1 MASPKAVEISAA
13 ELEIKRRGRRRLI
26 GAVTI
31 GLIAIVFLPMI
42 FDSEPERNKSAS
54 KSGSQE
60 ISIQIPPKDGLPP
73 LPAPSTASS
82 AIAPTAPKAAA
93 ISPPPVATT
102 TVTATAT
109 APVAPPVASVTLVEQ
124 KPTTAALWPEP
135 APKVAAKVEPIKLNR
150 KIERVAVP
158 PTPAAVASAAPAD
171 TKQGF
176 VVQVGAF
183 KDVENT
189 KQIVAQAKTAKLP
202 VYTDT
207 VATANGAVTR
217 VRVGPFSTKQKA
229 DAALAQL
236 KLSGSDGKIVPLQ

>member
-26 GAVTI
+26 GAITI
-31 GLIAIVFLPMI
+31 GLLAIVFLPMI
-42 FDSEPERNKSAS
+42 FDSEPERNKSAT

-60 ISIQIPPKDGLPP
+60 ISIQIPPKEGLPP
-73 LPAPSTASS
+73 LPAPSTASTTS
-82 AIAPTAPKAAA
+82 TAPKAPAVAA
-93 ISPPPVATT
+93 PIPAPPIAS
-102 TVTATAT
+102 
-109 APVAPPVASVTLVEQ
+109 VAPVEQ
-124 KPTTAALWPEP
+124 KAATVTIPSPSPES
-135 APKVAAKVEPIKLNR
+135 APRVAAKVEPVKPEKKPDPI
-150 KIERVAVP
+150 
-158 PTPAAVASAAPAD
+158 AAPVKAPEARAE
-171 TKQGF
+171 TKEGF

-207 VATANGAVTR
+207 VATANGTVTR

>member
-1 MASPKAVEISAA
+1 MAPPKAVEISAA

-31 GLIAIVFLPMI
+31 GLLAIVFLPMI
-42 FDSEPERNKSAS
+42 FDSEPGRNKSPT

-60 ISIQIPPKDGLPP
+60 ISIQIPPKEGLPP
-73 LPAPSTASS
+73 LPAPSTSS
-82 AIAPTAPKAAA
+82 STSVVPKAP
-93 ISPPPVATT
+93 I
-102 TVTATAT
+102 TAVPT
-109 APVAPPVASVTLVEQ
+109 PPVASVMPVEQ
-124 KPTTAALWPEP
+124 KPATVSNPTPPPEP
-135 APKVAAKVEPIKLNR
+135 APKVAAKVEPVKPE
-150 KIERVAVP
+150 KKAEPV
-158 PTPAAVASAAPAD
+158 AAPTKPAEAKAEI
-171 TKQGF
+171 KQGF

-207 VATANGAVTR
+207 VATANGTVTR
-217 VRVGPFSTKQKA
+217 VRVGPFLTKQKA

>member
-31 GLIAIVFLPMI
+31 GLLAIVFLPMI
-42 FDSEPERNKSAS
+42 FDSEPDRNKSAS

-60 ISIQIPPKDGLPP
+60 ISIQIPPKEGLPP

-82 AIAPTAPKAAA
+82 AAPKASA
-93 ISPPPVATT
+93 ITPPPSAQVVAPT
-102 TVTATAT
+102 
-109 APVAPPVASVTLVEQ
+109 APPVASVMPIET
-124 KPTTAALWPEP
+124 KPATPTPEP
-135 APKVAAKVEPIKLNR
+135 APKVAAKVEPIKPER
-150 KIERVAVP
+150 KPELIAVP
-158 PTPAAVASAAPAD
+158 PKSAAVSPPAAPTD
-171 TKQGF
+171 NKQGF

-183 KDVENT
+183 KDAENT

-207 VATANGAVTR
+207 VATANGTVTR

>member
-31 GLIAIVFLPMI
+31 GLLAIVFLPMI
-42 FDSEPERNKSAS
+42 FDSEPDRNKSAS

-82 AIAPTAPKAAA
+82 AIAPTAPKAT
-93 ISPPPVATT
+93 PPPSAQLAAP
-102 TVTATAT
+102 TV
-109 APVAPPVASVTLVEQ
+109 PPVASVMPVEP
-124 KPTTAALWPEP
+124 KPASPTPEP
-135 APKVAAKVEPIKLNR
+135 APKVAAKVEPIKPER
-150 KIERVAVP
+150 KPELIAVP
-158 PTPAAVASAAPAD
+158 PKSAAVSPPAAPTD
-171 TKQGF
+171 NKQGF

-189 KQIVAQAKTAKLP
+189 RQIVAQAKTAKLP

-207 VATANGAVTR
+207 VATANGTVTR

>member
-31 GLIAIVFLPMI
+31 GLLAIVFLPMI
-42 FDSEPERNKSAS
+42 FDSEPGRNKLPT

-60 ISIQIPPKDGLPP
+60 ISIQIPPKEGLPP
-73 LPAPSTASS
+73 LPAPSTTPAAAPKAPATAAPIPAPPVASVVPVEQNPATVS
-82 AIAPTAPKAAA
+82 IPAPIPETAPKAAA
-93 ISPPPVATT
+93 
-102 TVTATAT
+102 
-109 APVAPPVASVTLVEQ
+109 
-124 KPTTAALWPEP
+124 
-135 APKVAAKVEPIKLNR
+135 KVEPVKPE
-150 KIERVAVP
+150 KKPEPV
-158 PTPAAVASAAPAD
+158 AAPPKPVEAKAE

-207 VATANGAVTR
+207 VATANGTVTR

>member
-13 ELEIKRRGRRRLI
+13 ELEIKRRGRRRLV

-31 GLIAIVFLPMI
+31 GLLAIVFLPMI
-42 FDSEPERNKSAS
+42 FDSEPVRNQSPT

-73 LPAPSTASS
+73 LPAPSAMSAASV
-82 AIAPTAPKAAA
+82 PPK
-93 ISPPPVATT
+93 
-102 TVTATAT
+102 
-109 APVAPPVASVTLVEQ
+109 APVAAPIPAPTTPPVVPSVASVVPVEQ
-124 KPTTAALWPEP
+124 KPAVVSTPTPPEL
-135 APKVAAKVEPIKLNR
+135 ASKVPTKVEPVKPE
-150 KIERVAVP
+150 KKSE
-158 PTPAAVASAAPAD
+158 PAAASLKPVEPKAEI
-171 TKQGF
+171 KQGF

-207 VATANGAVTR
+207 VATANGTVTR

>member
-31 GLIAIVFLPMI
+31 GLLAIVFLPMI
-42 FDSEPERNKSAS
+42 FDSESGRNKSAT

-82 AIAPTAPKAAA
+82 AVAPTAPKAAA
-93 ISPPPVATT
+93 IAPPPL
-102 TVTATAT
+102 TAAT
-109 APVAPPVASVTLVEQ
+109 APVAVPPVASVMPVEQ
-124 KPTTAALWPEP
+124 KPTTAVLKPEP
-135 APKVAAKVEPIKLNR
+135 APKVAAKVEPIKPER
-150 KIERVAVP
+150 KPEPVAVP
-158 PTPAAVASAAPAD
+158 STPAAVASAAPTD
-171 TKQGF
+171 NKQGF

-183 KDVENT
+183 KDAENT

-207 VATANGAVTR
+207 VATANGTVTR

>member
-1 MASPKAVEISAA
+1 MASPKAIEISAA

-31 GLIAIVFLPMI
+31 GLLAIVFLPMI
-42 FDSEPERNKSAS
+42 FDSEPGRNKSAT

-60 ISIQIPPKDGLPP
+60 ISIQIPPREGLPP

-82 AIAPTAPKAAA
+82 TSVAPKAPPAA
-93 ISPPPVATT
+93 
-102 TVTATAT
+102 
-109 APVAPPVASVTLVEQ
+109 APIPAPPVASVAPVEQ
-124 KPTTAALWPEP
+124 KPATVSIP
-135 APKVAAKVEPIKLNR
+135 APTPHAAPKIAAKVEPAKPE
-150 KIERVAVP
+150 KKPE
-158 PTPAAVASAAPAD
+158 PAAQPLKPVETKAEI
-171 TKQGF
+171 KQGF

-207 VATANGAVTR
+207 VATANGTVTR

>member
-1 MASPKAVEISAA
+1 MDKMASPKAVEISAA

-31 GLIAIVFLPMI
+31 GLLAIVFLPMI
-42 FDSEPERNKSAS
+42 FDSEPERNRSAT

-82 AIAPTAPKAAA
+82 ALAPTAPKAAA
-93 ISPPPVATT
+93 IAPPLA
-102 TVTATAT
+102 AAA
-109 APVAPPVASVTLVEQ
+109 APAAAPPVASVMPVEQ
-124 KPTTAALWPEP
+124 KPATAFLKPEP
-135 APKVAAKVEPIKLNR
+135 APKVAAKVEPIKPER
-150 KIERVAVP
+150 KPEPIAVP
-158 PTPAAVASAAPAD
+158 STPAIAASAAPTD
-171 TKQGF
+171 NKQGF

-183 KDVENT
+183 KDAENT

-207 VATANGAVTR
+207 VATTNGTVTR

>member
-31 GLIAIVFLPMI
+31 GLLAIIFLPMI
-42 FDSEPERNKSAS
+42 FDSEPGRNKSAT

-60 ISIQIPPKDGLPP
+60 ISIQIPPKEGLPP

-82 AIAPTAPKAAA
+82 TPVAPKAPPAA
-93 ISPPPVATT
+93 
-102 TVTATAT
+102 
-109 APVAPPVASVTLVEQ
+109 APIPAPPVASVAPVEQ
-124 KPTTAALWPEP
+124 KPATVSIPAPTPEP
-135 APKVAAKVEPIKLNR
+135 APKIAAKVEPAKPE
-150 KIERVAVP
+150 KPEKKP
-158 PTPAAVASAAPAD
+158 EPAAQPLKPAEAKAE

-189 KQIVAQAKTAKLP
+189 KQIVAQAKITKLP

-207 VATANGAVTR
+207 VATANGTVTR
-217 VRVGPFSTKQKA
+217 VRVGPFSTRQKA

>member
-1 MASPKAVEISAA
+1 MDKMASPKAVEISAA

-31 GLIAIVFLPMI
+31 GLLAIVFLPMI
-42 FDSEPERNKSAS
+42 FDSEPERNKSAT

-60 ISIQIPPKDGLPP
+60 ISIQIPPKEGLPP
-73 LPAPSTASS
+73 LPAPSTTSS
-82 AIAPTAPKAAA
+82 TSVAPKAPIAA
-93 ISPPPVATT
+93 PTPVPATPPVL
-102 TVTATAT
+102 
-109 APVAPPVASVTLVEQ
+109 PPVASVVPVEQ
-124 KPTTAALWPEP
+124 KPATVSISPPTPQS
-135 APKVAAKVEPIKLNR
+135 APKIAAKVEAVKPDK
-150 KIERVAVP
+150 KPEPVAAQP
-158 PTPAAVASAAPAD
+158 KAVEAKVE

-207 VATANGAVTR
+207 VATANGTVTR

>member
-31 GLIAIVFLPMI
+31 GLLAIVFLPMI
-42 FDSEPERNKSAS
+42 FDSEPDRNKSVS

-60 ISIQIPPKDGLPP
+60 ISIQIPPKEGLPP

-82 AIAPTAPKAAA
+82 AAPKASA
-93 ISPPPVATT
+93 ITPPPSAQVVAPT
-102 TVTATAT
+102 
-109 APVAPPVASVTLVEQ
+109 APPVASVMPIEP
-124 KPTTAALWPEP
+124 KPAIPTPEP
-135 APKVAAKVEPIKLNR
+135 APKVAAKVEPIKPER
-150 KIERVAVP
+150 KPELIAVP
-158 PTPAAVASAAPAD
+158 PKSAAVSPPAAPTDS
-171 TKQGF
+171 KQGF

-207 VATANGAVTR
+207 VATANGTVTR

>member
-1 MASPKAVEISAA
+1 MENMASPKAVEISAA

-31 GLIAIVFLPMI
+31 GLLAIVFLPMI
-42 FDSEPERNKSAS
+42 FDSEPGRNKSAT

-60 ISIQIPPKDGLPP
+60 ISIQIPPKEGLPP
-73 LPAPSTASS
+73 LPAPSIAS
-82 AIAPTAPKAAA
+82 ATPVAPKAPPAA
-93 ISPPPVATT
+93 
-102 TVTATAT
+102 
-109 APVAPPVASVTLVEQ
+109 APIPAPPVASVVPVENKPATVSVPAPTLD
-124 KPTTAALWPEP
+124 P
-135 APKVAAKVEPIKLNR
+135 APKVAAKVEPAKPE
-150 KIERVAVP
+150 KKPEPV
-158 PTPAAVASAAPAD
+158 AAPPKPTEAKVEI
-171 TKQGF
+171 KQGF

-207 VATANGAVTR
+207 VATANGTVTR

>member
-31 GLIAIVFLPMI
+31 GLLAIVFLPMI
-42 FDSEPERNKSAS
+42 FDSEPGRNKSAT

-60 ISIQIPPKDGLPP
+60 ISIQIPPKEGLPP
-73 LPAPSTASS
+73 LPAPSTASLT
-82 AIAPTAPKAAA
+82 PVAPKAPSAA
-93 ISPPPVATT
+93 
-102 TVTATAT
+102 
-109 APVAPPVASVTLVEQ
+109 APTPAPTAPPVASVVPVEQ
-124 KPTTAALWPEP
+124 KPATVSIPAPTPEP
-135 APKVAAKVEPIKLNR
+135 APKVAAKVEPAKSE
-150 KIERVAVP
+150 KPEKKP
-158 PTPAAVASAAPAD
+158 EPAAQPPKPVEAKAEV
-171 TKQGF
+171 KQGF

-183 KDVENT
+183 KDAENT

-207 VATANGAVTR
+207 VATANGTVTR

>member
-1 MASPKAVEISAA
+1 MENMASPKAVEISAA

-31 GLIAIVFLPMI
+31 GLLAIVFLPMI
-42 FDSEPERNKSAS
+42 FDSEPGRNKSLT

-60 ISIQIPPKDGLPP
+60 ISIQIPPKEGLPP

-82 AIAPTAPKAAA
+82 TPVAPKAPPAA
-93 ISPPPVATT
+93 
-102 TVTATAT
+102 
-109 APVAPPVASVTLVEQ
+109 APIPAPPVASVVPVEQ
-124 KPTTAALWPEP
+124 KPATVSTPAPPPEP
-135 APKVAAKVEPIKLNR
+135 APKVAAKAEPAKPE
-150 KIERVAVP
+150 KKPE
-158 PTPAAVASAAPAD
+158 PAAQLPKPAE
-171 TKQGF
+171 TKAEVKQGF

-207 VATANGAVTR
+207 VATANGTVTR

>member
-1 MASPKAVEISAA
+1 MENMASPKAVEISAA

-31 GLIAIVFLPMI
+31 GLLAIVFLPMI
-42 FDSEPERNKSAS
+42 FDSEPDRNKSAG

-60 ISIQIPPKDGLPP
+60 ISIQIPPKEGLPP
-73 LPAPSTASS
+73 LPAPSTGSPTSVAPKAPTASI
-82 AIAPTAPKAAA
+82 AAPTPAPTAPPA
-93 ISPPPVATT
+93 
-102 TVTATAT
+102 
-109 APVAPPVASVTLVEQ
+109 APPVASVVPVEQ
-124 KPTTAALWPEP
+124 KTATVSAPTLPLEP
-135 APKVAAKVEPIKLNR
+135 ASKVVAKVEPAKPE
-150 KIERVAVP
+150 KKPE
-158 PTPAAVASAAPAD
+158 PAAQPLKPVEAKAE

-207 VATANGAVTR
+207 VATANGTVTR

>member
-1 MASPKAVEISAA
+1 MAPPKAVEISAT

-31 GLIAIVFLPMI
+31 GLLAIVFLPMI
-42 FDSEPERNKSAS
+42 FDSEPGRNKSPT

-60 ISIQIPPKDGLPP
+60 ISIQIPPKEGLPP
-73 LPAPSTASS
+73 LPAPSTAST
-82 AIAPTAPKAAA
+82 IAPSVTSAAPKAPSAA
-93 ISPPPVATT
+93 APTPAPPLAS
-102 TVTATAT
+102 
-109 APVAPPVASVTLVEQ
+109 VAPVEQ
-124 KPTTAALWPEP
+124 KPATVSIPAPTPEP
-135 APKVAAKVEPIKLNR
+135 APKVAAKVEPAKSE
-150 KIERVAVP
+150 KPEKKPEPV
-158 PTPAAVASAAPAD
+158 AAPPKA
-171 TKQGF
+171 TEAKAEIKQGF

-189 KQIVAQAKTAKLP
+189 KQIVAQARTAKLP

-207 VATANGAVTR
+207 VATANGTVTR
-217 VRVGPFSTKQKA
+217 VRVGPFLTKQKA

>member
-1 MASPKAVEISAA
+1 MENMASPKAIEISAA

-31 GLIAIVFLPMI
+31 GLLAIVFLPMI
-42 FDSEPERNKSAS
+42 FDSEPGRNKSAT

-60 ISIQIPPKDGLPP
+60 ISIQIPPKEGLPP
-73 LPAPSTASS
+73 LPAPSTAS
-82 AIAPTAPKAAA
+82 ATPVAPKAPPAA
-93 ISPPPVATT
+93 
-102 TVTATAT
+102 
-109 APVAPPVASVTLVEQ
+109 APIPAPPVASVVPVEQ
-124 KPTTAALWPEP
+124 KPATVSIPTPTPDA
-135 APKVAAKVEPIKLNR
+135 APKVAAKVESVKPEK
-150 KIERVAVP
+150 KPEPV
-158 PTPAAVASAAPAD
+158 AAPPKLAE
-171 TKQGF
+171 TKVEIKQGF

-207 VATANGAVTR
+207 VATANGTVTR

>member
-31 GLIAIVFLPMI
+31 GLLAIIFLPMI
-42 FDSEPERNKSAS
+42 FDSAPGPNKSAT

-60 ISIQIPPKDGLPP
+60 ISIQIPPKEGLPP
-73 LPAPSTASS
+73 LLAPSTTSS
-82 AIAPTAPKAAA
+82 IAIAPKAASVA
-93 ISPPPVATT
+93 SPVA
-102 TVTATAT
+102 
-109 APVAPPVASVTLVEQ
+109 APPVALVAPVEQ
-124 KPTTAALWPEP
+124 KPATVSIPAPVPDP
-135 APKVAAKVEPIKLNR
+135 APKIVAKVEPVKPE
-150 KIERVAVP
+150 KKPEPVAQP
-158 PTPAAVASAAPAD
+158 PKPAEVKAKAEAE

-207 VATANGAVTR
+207 VATSNGTVTR

>member
-1 MASPKAVEISAA
+1 MENMASPKAVEISAA

-31 GLIAIVFLPMI
+31 GLLAIVFLPMI
-42 FDSEPERNKSAS
+42 FDSEPERNKAAS

-60 ISIQIPPKDGLPP
+60 ISIQIPPKEGLPP

-82 AIAPTAPKAAA
+82 TSVAPKVPTAAPTPAP
-93 ISPPPVATT
+93 T
-102 TVTATAT
+102 
-109 APVAPPVASVTLVEQ
+109 APPVASVVPAEQ
-124 KPTTAALWPEP
+124 KPATVSIPTPPPEP
-135 APKVAAKVEPIKLNR
+135 APKVATKVESVKPEK
-150 KIERVAVP
+150 KPEPV
-158 PTPAAVASAAPAD
+158 AAPLKPVEAKAE

-183 KDVENT
+183 KDLENT
-189 KQIVAQAKTAKLP
+189 KQIVAQAKTANLP

-207 VATANGAVTR
+207 VATANGTVTR

>member
-31 GLIAIVFLPMI
+31 GLLAIVFLPMI
-42 FDSEPERNKSAS
+42 FDSEPERNKSATKSVS
-54 KSGSQE
+54 KE
-60 ISIQIPPKDGLPP
+60 ISIQIPPKEGLPP
-73 LPAPSTASS
+73 LPAPSTAASTS
-82 AIAPTAPKAAA
+82 VAPKAPITAPTPAPTAP
-93 ISPPPVATT
+93 PV
-102 TVTATAT
+102 V
-109 APVAPPVASVTLVEQ
+109 PPVASVVPVEQ
-124 KPTTAALWPEP
+124 KPATVSIPAPPPEP
-135 APKVAAKVEPIKLNR
+135 APKVATKVEPVKPE
-150 KIERVAVP
+150 KKPE
-158 PTPAAVASAAPAD
+158 PAAPIKPVEAKAE

-207 VATANGAVTR
+207 VATANGTVTR

>member
-1 MASPKAVEISAA
+1 MEKMASPKAVEISAA

-26 GAVTI
+26 GAITI
-31 GLIAIVFLPMI
+31 GLLAIVFLPMI
-42 FDSEPERNKSAS
+42 FDSEPDRNKSVN

-73 LPAPSTASS
+73 LPAPSAASS
-82 AIAPTAPKAAA
+82 AVAPTAPKAAA
-93 ISPPPVATT
+93 IAPPLAAAT
-102 TVTATAT
+102 VPA
-109 APVAPPVASVTLVEQ
+109 APPVASVMPVEQ
-124 KPTTAALWPEP
+124 KPATAALKPEP
-135 APKVAAKVEPIKLNR
+135 APKVAAKVEPIKPER
-150 KIERVAVP
+150 KPEPIAVP
-158 PTPAAVASAAPAD
+158 STPAAAASARPTD
-171 TKQGF
+171 DKQGF

-207 VATANGAVTR
+207 VATANGTVTR

>member
-1 MASPKAVEISAA
+1 MENMASPKAVEISAA

-31 GLIAIVFLPMI
+31 GLLAIVFLPMI
-42 FDSEPERNKSAS
+42 FDSEPGRNKSLT

-60 ISIQIPPKDGLPP
+60 ISIQIPPKEGLPP

-82 AIAPTAPKAAA
+82 TPAAPAAAPTPAP
-93 ISPPPVATT
+93 T
-102 TVTATAT
+102 
-109 APVAPPVASVTLVEQ
+109 APPVASVAPAEQ
-124 KPTTAALWPEP
+124 KPATVSIPAPAPEP
-135 APKVAAKVEPIKLNR
+135 VPKVAAKVEPAKPE
-150 KIERVAVP
+150 KPEKKP
-158 PTPAAVASAAPAD
+158 EPAAQPPKPAEAKAEV
-171 TKQGF
+171 KQGF

-207 VATANGAVTR
+207 VATANGTVTR

>member
-31 GLIAIVFLPMI
+31 GLLAIVFLPMI
-42 FDSEPERNKSAS
+42 FDSEPDRNKSAS

-60 ISIQIPPKDGLPP
+60 ISIQIPPKEGLPP
-73 LPAPSTASS
+73 LPAPSTGSPTSVAPKVPT
-82 AIAPTAPKAAA
+82 APIAAPTPAPTA
-93 ISPPPVATT
+93 
-102 TVTATAT
+102 
-109 APVAPPVASVTLVEQ
+109 APPVASVVPVEQ
-124 KPTTAALWPEP
+124 KTATVSAPTLPPEP
-135 APKVAAKVEPIKLNR
+135 ASKVVAKVEPAKPE
-150 KIERVAVP
+150 KKPE
-158 PTPAAVASAAPAD
+158 PAAQPLKPVEAKAE

-207 VATANGAVTR
+207 VATANGTVTR